1 MGTQQAEMAQ
11 RVLLLLCSLAF
22 AWVSAAPVV
31 RPSSMRRP
39 GPSSARSLLG
49 RDTNGTR
56 TFSAKLTNTG
66 LSGKQAPDASG
77 TAIITLYRDNALE
90 TFIRWDLTSDEKLGE
105 TLDSTAHGKYVNQII
120 GVHIHV
126 GDKDVANGPI
136 LYGQCGGGKQLPSGG
151 DLVLPEFGRLCDQS
165 STTTGLI
172 PYTGVACTL
181 TGAGSPCFNS
191 GNSTLASL
199 GSYMRQATPGSIYIN
214 LHTTRSRDAAFPK
227 PLGLIRGQL
236 KAL

>member
-11 RVLLLLCSLAF
+11 RVLLLCSLAF

-31 RPSSMRRP
+31 RPSS
-39 GPSSARSLLG
+39 ARNLLG
-49 RDTNGTR
+49 HSTNGTR
-56 TFSAKLTNTG
+56 VFSAKLTNTG

-77 TAIITLYRDNALE
+77 TAIITLYRDNTLE
-90 TFIRWDLTSDEKLGE
+90 TFIRWDL
-105 TLDSTAHGKYVNQII
+105 I
-120 GVHIHV
+120 
-126 GDKDVANGPI
+126 
-136 LYGQCGGGKQLPSGG
+136 
-151 DLVLPEFGRLCDQS
+151 LPEFGRLCDQS

-199 GSYMRQATPGSIYIN
+199 GSYLRQATPDSIYIN
-214 LHTTRSRDAAFPK
+214 LHTTRSREAAFPK